1 MTLNKK
7 DRLRLEKKLVAKK
20 FKSRCYVCWKKFGKY
35 FLFHHLKYID
45 GEPYYTDYKSSI
57 DYNLA
62 LLPFIRKE
70 PKRFMLLCRVH
81 HHFLEW
87 GKKLGDDKFK
97 RFCRARRMSRN
108 GM

>member
-1 MTLNKK
+1 MVSKK
-7 DRLRLEKKLVAKK
+7 ELLEKAKKNIARK
-20 FKSRCYVCWKKFGKY
+20 FKSRCYVCHKKFGKY

-62 LLPFIRKE
+62 VIPFIKKDT
-70 PKRFMLLCRVH
+70 KRFMLLCRVH

-87 GKKLGDDKFK
+87 AKKLGDDKFK
-97 RFCRARRMSRN
+97 RFIKARRMSRN